1 MPGNVGRIKKMLDD
15 QYGNVLAPL
24 WIDLENKE
32 EKTHRYIYFASQL
45 NVHKSINMQ
54 LDY

>member
-1 MPGNVGRIKKMLDD
+1 MLDD

-24 WIDLENKE
+24 WIDLENNE
-32 EKTHRYIYFASQL
+32 EKKAHRYIYSASQL
-45 NVHKSINMQ
+45 NVHKAINMQ